1 MSTDFNLVKIHLPR
15 LVMSKLCPRIIRTI
29 ITTALIATSSATQ
42 AQQAPV
48 PSSKTQIPA
57 TVAPATAP
65 TKQDLKLL
73 SKAAGIFW
81 QTDRSETESK
91 MVFHGTNSGIT
102 IDSTIQAKTIVK
114 TGGKFRSQITFTPLG
129 STAKATYL
137 FVSNGVD
144 VWIHRPDIN
153 VYTKTTVAAFD
164 RDRFWIGISSFMFLT
179 IDEKMRQQ
187 LITSLGT
194 DQDLIVNLNPP
205 KPKDLQLTTRQD
217 NGMNLSIY
225 SFNIDNFKVDV
236 FLPLENANL
245 QKIEFS
251 SKEPNLDLTFSETII
266 NRSSQVNITDRTFTF
281 TPPKGTKK
289 VKSIK
294 IVL

>member
-1 MSTDFNLVKIHLPR
+1 
-15 LVMSKLCPRIIRTI
+15 MSKLCPGIIRTI
-29 ITTALIATSSATQ
+29 LTTALISIASATQ
-42 AQQAPV
+42 AQQV
-48 PSSKTQIPA
+48 PLPSPKTQPP
-57 TVAPATAP
+57 TVVVPTTAP

-129 STAKATYL
+129 STAKATYI

-144 VWIHRPDIN
+144 VWIHRPDHN
-153 VYTKTTVAAFD
+153 EYTKTTVAAFD

-179 IDEKMRQQ
+179 IDEKMRQE

-194 DQDLIVNLNPP
+194 DQDLIINLNIPNPKNLQWANRQVDGVNL
-205 KPKDLQLTTRQD
+205 
-217 NGMNLSIY
+217 SVY
-225 SFNIDNFKVDV
+225 SFNIDKFKVDV
-236 FLPLENANL
+236 FLPLESANL

-251 SKEPNLDLTFSETII
+251 GKEPSLDLTFSETII
-266 NRSSQVNITDRTFTF
+266 KRSSQVNITDRTFTF
-281 TPPKGTKK
+281 TPPKGTKR

-294 IVL
+294 IAL

>member
-1 MSTDFNLVKIHLPR
+1 
-15 LVMSKLCPRIIRTI
+15 MSKLCPGIIRTI
-29 ITTALIATSSATQ
+29 LTTALISIASATQ
-42 AQQAPV
+42 AQQV
-48 PSSKTQIPA
+48 PLPSPKTQPP
-57 TVAPATAP
+57 TVVVPTTAP

-73 SKAAGIFW
+73 NKAAGIFW

-129 STAKATYL
+129 STAKATYI

-144 VWIHRPDIN
+144 VWIHRPDHN
-153 VYTKTTVAAFD
+153 EYTKTTVAAFD

-179 IDEKMRQQ
+179 IDEKMRQE

-194 DQDLIVNLNPP
+194 DQDLIINLNIPNPKNLQWANRQVDGVNL
-205 KPKDLQLTTRQD
+205 
-217 NGMNLSIY
+217 SVY
-225 SFNIDNFKVDV
+225 SFNIDKFKVDV
-236 FLPLENANL
+236 FLPLESANL

-251 SKEPNLDLTFSETII
+251 GKEPSLDLTFSETII
-266 NRSSQVNITDRTFTF
+266 KRSSQVNITDRTFTF

-294 IVL
+294 IAL

>member
-1 MSTDFNLVKIHLPR
+1 
-15 LVMSKLCPRIIRTI
+15 MSKLFPKIIRTLV
-29 ITTALIATSSATQ
+29 TTALVAITSATQ
-42 AQQAPV
+42 AQQAPPTAPL
-48 PSSKTQIPA
+48 PSSKTQTPA
-57 TVAPATAP
+57 VVVPTTAP

-102 IDSTIQAKTIVK
+102 IDSTIQIKTIAK

-129 STAKATYL
+129 STAKASYII
-137 FVSNGVD
+137 VSNGTD
-144 VWIHRPDIN
+144 VWIHRPDRN
-153 VYTKTTVAAFD
+153 VYTKTTVVAFE
-164 RDRFWIGISSFMFLT
+164 RDQFWIGISSFMFLR
-179 IDEKMRQQ
+179 IDENMRQE

-205 KPKDLQLTTRQD
+205 KPKDLQFTTRQA

-225 SFNIDNFKVDV
+225 SFNIDKFKVDV

-294 IVL
+294 IAL